1 MEPIVSQGGNSIDA
15 SNTDTSIS
23 ISIPISEVYG
33 DPVLDL
39 HLTLW
44 DLFEAAAAST
54 PDADAIVSLWQL
66 HQHLSNDHHQTPNGT
81 NESCLRWSY
90 SELKAKAE
98 QLAESLQKLG
108 CREGMRLAVVLG
120 NCAEWGL
127 FFWAAAKLRMAF
139 VPLDAT
145 VPRDAKITMLSVK
158 PHVVVAQDAEGAKAL
173 DLSDAQVPVC
183 ILCTGEKFDNWME
196 LSHALGATEIGSDPQ
211 IKDGIGSTDYNYNYN
226 QDDEA
231 ALIIFTSGTTGQ
243 PKGCWHTS
251 RNLISQCCDFDPEVN
266 AEGPLRWLI
275 HTPNSH
281 IFAINNALR
290 AWRWSGTAV
299 FPSKSFNVDATL
311 KALVQEQCSIMSAT
325 PTLVKVLM
333 AHPSFPSP
341 DQLDLRIVTIGGTSI
356 GADDIRLC
364 REGLGAQMA
373 IQVFGM
379 SEGAPLITWRRADPE
394 LVESWH
400 PGVGKVLPG
409 AAARICRP
417 ETREILPRSEIGEL
431 HIGGT
436 SVITK
441 YFNRG
446 ADGSMYS
453 DETGNWLATGDQAR
467 IDEKG
472 VVYILGRYKDLIIRG
487 GGNIYPINIERELE
501 QLDGLQVQ
509 VVGVP
514 DDLAG
519 QVPVAI
525 VVLPE
530 NMTKAL
536 VMEKA
541 RKADQRYA
549 LDSVY
554 TLQELGLEKFPLTS
568 LGKVKKQQLKSRVLE
583 FRQASSAPKV
593 EPVNGASTPPFVDK
607 LLDICEQLIGT
618 RPLVTDSFKY
628 LADSITLLRYCD
640 NVLRVCGQRL
650 FLQDFI
656 ENDTVEKQAHLLL
669 SRKLQQARLVITPDI
684 PKFSPPQS
692 KQQAQTPS
700 YAPEPMSTSTST
712 LSEEKDTFFFSKRA
726 VVRAG
731 FSPSEIEDVLPIRH
745 SLHRTA
751 IGSRPQSYHNRMVFR
766 VCNVAQH
773 QILRALQKALA
784 SRPMLRTIVFPAS
797 NGVPFHAVL
806 ASSSALVEQLVH
818 EVEVDTED
826 DAWDVFKDDSVQ
838 THSSPLMFHAH
849 VVRTM
854 SDGQLFLSF
863 TFNHSVFDALSITQ
877 WYHELDHWI
886 RDINTNIP
894 SLTPYRLFSDLFTQY
909 EDSEPAQKSVAFHVQ
924 KLRGISRFGHAL
936 WPPQRAPGM
945 MICNDQGSPYAKE
958 RRRARDRVWNGE
970 WDSRAHEFQY
980 PRSGRVV
987 TLSGLK
993 RLQDE
998 HNIHPSLFTKS
1009 AIALFNVLQT
1019 GSSHAFLSVWESAR
1033 SWPFIPKWMDK
1044 LLPPAMSIDGPTVQ
1058 WILNMFEVTRNE
1070 TVLEFLQRVVAES
1083 EETKQHEHVPW
1094 NKVVQNLSDE
1104 GPAAVDASFRQA
1116 FVWDITLAMSFS
1128 SGAQSNF
1135 STLEPIARYDWP
1147 DCGFFWNAFMI
1158 DSVNLYFIASW
1169 DTAQMNDTEVNGH
1182 CDSLSDVM
1190 RKLEDERNWDKKL
1203 SDVFQL

>member
-1 MEPIVSQGGNSIDA
+1 MEPIVSQDGNSIDA
-15 SNTDTSIS
+15 SNDEST
-23 ISIPISEVYG
+23 ISEVFG
-33 DPVLDL
+33 HPILDL

-44 DLFEAAAAST
+44 DLFQDAAHLS
-54 PDADAIVSLWQL
+54 PDADAIVSLWQP
-66 HQHLSNDHHQTPNGT
+66 HNHLSNDQHQAPTGT
-81 NESCLRWSY
+81 TEPYLRWSY
-90 SELKAKAE
+90 SQLRDKAE
-98 QLAESLQKLG
+98 RLAESLERLG

-145 VPRDAKITMLSVK
+145 VPLDAKKTILSVK
-158 PHVVVAQDAEGAKAL
+158 PHVLVAQDTKGAKAL
-173 DLSDAQVPVC
+173 DLSDAQIPQSSIC
-183 ILCTGEKFDNWME
+183 ILCTESDLDSWHT
-196 LSHALGATEIGSDPQ
+196 LSALLKPTEQLDPTHT
-211 IKDGIGSTDYNYNYN
+211 ITDSVDYN
-226 QDDEA
+226 QDEDP
-231 ALIIFTSGTTGQ
+231 ALIIFTSGTTGE
-243 PKGCWHTS
+243 PKGCWHTN

-266 AEGPLRWLI
+266 AMGPLRWLI
-275 HTPNSH
+275 HTPVSH
-281 IFAINNALR
+281 VFAINNALR

-325 PTLVKVLM
+325 PTLVKALM
-333 AHPSFPSP
+333 AHPSFPSA

-356 GADDIRLC
+356 GAEDIRLC

-379 SEGAPLITWRRADPE
+379 SEGAPIITWQRYDPD
-394 LVESWH
+394 LVDGWH

-409 AAARICRP
+409 AAVRICRP

-436 SVITK
+436 SVVTK

-446 ADGSMYS
+446 VDGSIYT

-487 GGNIYPINIERELE
+487 GENIYPINIERELQ
-501 QLDGLQVQ
+501 QLNGLQVQ
-509 VVGVP
+509 VIGIP

-525 VVLPE
+525 VVLPQD
-530 NMTKAL
+530 MTKAQ

-554 TLQELGLEKFPLTS
+554 TLQELGLERFPLTA
-568 LGKVKKQQLKSRVLE
+568 LGKVKKQQLKARVLE
-583 FRQASSAPKV
+583 HRQANSTTKTQLS
-593 EPVNGASTPPFVDK
+593 NGASTPPFVDK
-607 LLDICEQLIGT
+607 LLGICEQLTGT
-618 RPLVTDSFKY
+618 RPSITESFKY

-640 NVLRVCGQRL
+640 HVLRICGQRL
-650 FLQDFI
+650 YLQDFV
-656 ENDTVEKQAHLLL
+656 ENDTIEKQAHLLL
-669 SRKLQQARLVITPDI
+669 SRKLQQARLVVTPEVTRYN
-684 PKFSPPQS
+684 PPSS
-692 KQQAQTPS
+692 KQETRTS
-700 YAPEPMSTSTST
+700 SSSSGFTSTPA
-712 LSEEKDTFFFSKRA
+712 EEKDTFFFAKRA

-731 FSPSEIEDVLPIRH
+731 FSPSDIEDVLPIRH

-773 QILRALQKALA
+773 QILRALQKALD

-797 NGVPFHAVL
+797 NRVPFHAVL
-806 ASSSALVEQLVH
+806 VTSSALVDQLVH
-818 EVEVDTED
+818 EVEVDSED
-826 DAWDVFKDDSVQ
+826 DAWNIFRDDSSPA
-838 THSSPLMFHAH
+838 HSSPFMFQTD

-863 TFNHSVFDALSITQ
+863 TFNHSVVDALSITQ

-886 RDINTNIP
+886 QDINTDIP
-894 SLTPYRLFSDLFTQY
+894 ALTPFRLFSDLFTQY
-909 EDSEPAQKSVAFHVQ
+909 EDSEPARKNIAFHTRR
-924 KLRGISRFGHAL
+924 LRGISRFSGAL
-936 WPPQRAPGM
+936 WPPQKAPGLL
-945 MICNDQGSPYAKE
+945 IANDEGSPLAKE
-958 RRRARDRVWNGE
+958 RRQVRDKVWNGK
-970 WDSRAHEFQY
+970 WDTRAHEFQY
-980 PRSGRVV
+980 PRSGRVLA
-987 TLSGLK
+987 LSGLTK
-993 RLQDE
+993 LQDE

-1009 AIALFNVLQT
+1009 AIVLFNVLQT
-1019 GSSHAFLSVWESAR
+1019 GSSRALLNVWESGR

-1058 WILNMFEVTRNE
+1058 WVLNMTEVARDE
-1070 TVLEFLQRVVAES
+1070 TVLEFLQRLLAES
-1083 EETKQHEHVPW
+1083 EETKEHEHVPW

-1104 GPAAVDASFRQA
+1104 GPAALDASFRQS
-1116 FVWDITLAMSFS
+1116 FVWDVSLATSLAK
-1128 SGAQSNF
+1128 GPQSDF
-1135 STLEPIARYDWP
+1135 TSLEPIARYDWP

-1158 DSVNLYFIASW
+1158 DSISLYFIASW
-1169 DTAQMNDTEVNGH
+1169 DTAQMNDKEVERN
-1182 CDSLSDVM
+1182 CDDLSDVM
-1190 RKLEDERNWDKKL
+1190 RKLCDECNWDKKL
-1203 SDVFQL
+1203 SDVFRL